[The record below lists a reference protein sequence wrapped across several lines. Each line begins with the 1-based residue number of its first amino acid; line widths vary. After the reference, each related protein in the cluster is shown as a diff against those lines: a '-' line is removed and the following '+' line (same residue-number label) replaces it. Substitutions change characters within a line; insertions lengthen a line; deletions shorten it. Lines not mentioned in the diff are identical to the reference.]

1 MILHVACIIFF
12 SFLFYFKR
20 FINNIVV
27 YCRYY
32 CSALVCGDVVAFCL
46 FVCLLDCSFLLH
58 FVRILKLGSSL
69 HGLLPLISDSIGTTV
84 APETNGGGPLLNLRK
99 QPSSHDCF
107 ESVDRVTHE
116 QVHSTFKG
124 STGA

>member
-1 MILHVACIIFF
+1 M
-12 SFLFYFKR
+12 
-20 FINNIVV
+20 
-27 YCRYY
+27 
-32 CSALVCGDVVAFCL
+32 
-46 FVCLLDCSFLLH
+46 DCY
-58 FVRILKLGSSL
+58 
-69 HGLLPLISDSIGTTV
+69 PLISDSIGTTV
-84 APETNGGGPLLNLRK
+84 APETKGGGPVLNLRK